1 MDVGNH
7 SEWTIV
13 PGESYRALNF
23 SRARNCEI
31 ILVGSWSKCRMEEK
45 RENIFW
51 GCMYRFIYCL
61 SVWPSFRVLSFYWVV
76 FCVSRW
82 LPDCDIMGVSW
93 DQQSKEVVKGETF
106 IFCFVQFS
114 YTIEEGAPSFNL
126 VILTFWS

>member
-1 MDVGNH
+1 MRSFWLGLGVNVGWKRKEKTYFGAVCIDLYIVCLCDPH
-7 SEWTIV
+7 SESSHSTEW
-13 PGESYRALNF
+13 F
-23 SRARNCEI
+23 
-31 ILVGSWSKCRMEEK
+31 
-45 RENIFW
+45 
-51 GCMYRFIYCL
+51 
-61 SVWPSFRVLSFYWVV
+61 

-126 VILTFWS
+126 VILTF